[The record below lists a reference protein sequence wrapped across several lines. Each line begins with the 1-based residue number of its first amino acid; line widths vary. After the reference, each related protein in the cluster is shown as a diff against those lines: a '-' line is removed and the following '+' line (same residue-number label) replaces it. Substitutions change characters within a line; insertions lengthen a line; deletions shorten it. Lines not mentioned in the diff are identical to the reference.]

1 MLEAAG
7 YRVVTSKMSAMPV
20 GLALGLDPNKTPGRM
35 IHAFSVML
43 ARTMPRLFGYQVFLT
58 AQLAHTANP
67 TAKPDGSYSTANAT
81 ADFRS

>member
-1 MLEAAG
+1 
-7 YRVVTSKMSAMPV
+7 MSAMPV
-20 GLALGLDPNKTPGRM
+20 GLALGLDPNKTPGRI

-67 TAKPDGSYSTANAT
+67 TANPTAKPDGSYSTANAT
-81 ADFRS
+81 ADF